1 MNKRSAEET
10 KKRILAS
17 ARTVFVEEGYA
28 QASMRQIARASGISV
43 GALYLHFRNKEKLY
57 LTFVQEWMEQL
68 NGETREALLDMDDP
82 MEAMRAF
89 IIITIEFVRRNR
101 EIIILQGR
109 ELGFH
114 FGIELKRE
122 FFRERRGVIAD
133 IVRRGVAKGVFR
145 ECDADEAAKVIFNTL
160 RGFGVSMVLDEDAM
174 FASEACV
181 DMVLHGLL
189 RRNIR

>member
-43 GALYLHFRNKEKLY
+43 GALYLHFKNKEKLY

-68 NGETREALLDMDDP
+68 NEETREALIDMDDP

-133 IVRRGVAKGVFR
+133 IVRRGLAKGVFR

>member
-28 QASMRQIARASGISV
+28 QASMRQIARTSGISV

-68 NGETREALLDMDDP
+68 NEETREALLDIDDP

-133 IVRRGVAKGVFR
+133 IVRRGLAKGVFR

-189 RRNIR
+189 RRNIS

>member
-43 GALYLHFRNKEKLY
+43 GALYLHFKNKEKLY

-133 IVRRGVAKGVFR
+133 IVRRGLAKGVFR

>member
-43 GALYLHFRNKEKLY
+43 GALYLHFKNKEKLY

-68 NGETREALLDMDDP
+68 NEETREALLDIDDP

-133 IVRRGVAKGVFR
+133 IVRRGLAKGVFR

-189 RRNIR
+189 RRNFR

>member
-43 GALYLHFRNKEKLY
+43 GALYLHFKNKEKLY

-133 IVRRGVAKGVFR
+133 IVRRGLAKGVFR

-189 RRNIR
+189 RRNFR

>member
-43 GALYLHFRNKEKLY
+43 GALYLHFKNKEKLY

-82 MEAMRAF
+82 MEAMKAF

-133 IVRRGVAKGVFR
+133 IVRRGLAKGVFR

-189 RRNIR
+189 RRNFR